1 MSSSPVERLD
11 EFFGPNAGYA
21 LELLE
26 RGQEKQPAAEAEEV
40 VVGLRA
46 SAEVSAAAA
55 AAALAQSIRLFGHRG
70 AHLDP
75 LGSEPPGDPHL
86 DYGAHGLTEEDL
98 TKLPASIVGGAVGR
112 ANLANAAEA
121 IQRLEQ
127 IYCGTTGY
135 EVAHVEDPSERAW
148 LLEAIEEER
157 FRPPRDPV
165 DERELLDRLTEISAF
180 ERFIHRA
187 YPGQT
192 RFSIEGLGMLIP
204 MLDEMIADAAAHGTR
219 SILLGMAHRGRLNVL
234 AHVLG
239 KPYARILGEFEGR
252 EPAGRGAGSEGTDD
266 GWAGDVKYHA
276 GARRAIQSAELRN
289 GTDRQT
295 VTVVMAPN
303 PSHLE
308 FVDPVVQGMARAADE
323 DRHRPGLPLQNEAAS
338 LGVLIHGDASFPG
351 QGVVAET
358 LNLSRL
364 PGYRTGGTLHIIANN
379 QLGFTTEPRE
389 GRSTLYASDLA
400 KGFEI
405 PIVHVNADDPIA
417 CIAAMRLAT
426 AYRAEFGKDFLVDL
440 IGYRRWGHNEG
451 DDPAFTQPRMYAAVE
466 KQATVREQFAA
477 DLVKRGIVRQGDPE
491 AFLKAG
497 LDEFQRI
504 RENVR
509 RQPEPSVTVGSSD
522 GVDVT
527 ENSSPARGEVASA
540 RGAQGNP
547 DWNRLKQLNEA
558 LLAFPKDF
566 HVHPKLDRPLQR
578 RRVAFERPD
587 SPVDWA
593 HAETLAFASLVSEG
607 VPVRLTG
614 QDAVRGTFSQRHL
627 TFFDARSG
635 APFTP
640 LAALPDQRASF
651 DVHNSPL
658 SENATLGFEYGYS
671 VQAPDTL
678 VLWEGQYGDFINGAQ
693 VIVDEFVV
701 SGQAK
706 WGLISSL
713 VLLLPHA
720 WEGQGPDHSGGRLER
735 FLEQAA
741 EDNIRV
747 ANCTTA
753 AQYYFLLRRQAASL
767 GPDAR
772 PLVVMTPK
780 SLLRHPLAASRAH
793 DLFDERFEP
802 VLDDARAAAHRARV
816 RRVVLCSGHV
826 WTAVEGDERRSGAND
841 VAVVRVEELYP
852 FPSEAL
858 SELLDGYRHADDV
871 IWLQEEP
878 QNMGA
883 WTFVER
889 RLRDVLGDRTLRYVG
904 RPESASPA
912 EGWAEAHAAEQ
923 RRIISE
929 IFEGMP
935 AHAR

>member
-1 MSSSPVERLD
+1 MSSSPAERLD

-26 RGQEKQPAAEAEEV
+26 RDHESAPSTTLPQEPTT
-40 VVGLRA
+40 GLTA

-55 AAALAQSIRLFGHRG
+55 AASLAQSIRLYGHRG

-75 LGSEPPGDPHL
+75 LGSDPPGDPHL
-86 DYGAHGLTEEDL
+86 DHTAHGLATDAL
-98 TKLPASIVGGAVGR
+98 ARVPASIVGGAVGR
-112 ANLANAAEA
+112 ANLANAADA
-121 IQRLEQ
+121 IQRLEL

-135 EVAHVEDPSERAW
+135 EVAHVEDPTERAW

-157 FRPPRDPV
+157 FRPPADPI
-165 DERELLDRLTEISAF
+165 DERELLDRLTEVSAF

-204 MLDEMIADAAAHGTR
+204 MLDEMIADVAAHGTR

-239 KPYARILGEFEGR
+239 KPYARILAEFEGR
-252 EPAGRGAGSEGTDD
+252 DPTGRGARSERADE

-276 GARRAIQSAELRN
+276 GARRAYHTAELRN
-289 GTDRQT
+289 GTDQQL

-323 DRHRPGLPLQNEAAS
+323 DRHRRGPPLQNEAAS
-338 LGVLIHGDASFPG
+338 LCVLIHGDASFPG
-351 QGVVAET
+351 QGIVAET

-400 KGFEI
+400 KGFEM

-417 CIAAMRLAT
+417 CLAAIRLAA
-426 AYRAEFGKDFLVDL
+426 AYRAEFGKDFLIDL

-451 DDPAFTQPRMYAAVE
+451 DDPAFTQPRMYAAIE
-466 KQATVREQFAA
+466 TQPTVREQFASE
-477 DLVKRGIVRQGDPE
+477 LVKRGVVRSGEPE
-491 AFLKAG
+491 AFLKSG

-504 RENVR
+504 RESV
-509 RQPEPSVTVGSSD
+509 RQPNTPLPLGEAARSAGEGDNPAEPPT
-522 GVDVT
+522 
-527 ENSSPARGEVASA
+527 SPSGKRRSK
-540 RGAQGNP
+540 P
-547 DWNRLKQLNEA
+547 PTWDHLKALNDA
-558 LLAFPKDF
+558 LLSFPQDF
-566 HVHPKLDRPLQR
+566 KVHPKLERALQR
-578 RRVAFERPD
+578 RRAAFERPD

-593 HAETLAFASLVSEG
+593 HAEILALASILADG
-607 VPVRLTG
+607 VPVRFTG

-627 TFFDARSG
+627 TFFDARS
-635 APFTP
+635 ATPFTP

-671 VQAPDTL
+671 VQAPDSL

-706 WGLISSL
+706 WGLVSGLI
-713 VLLLPHA
+713 VLLPHA
-720 WEGQGPDHSGGRLER
+720 WEGQGPDHSSGRLER

-741 EDNIRV
+741 DNNIRV

-767 GPDAR
+767 GPAVR

-780 SLLRHPLAASRAH
+780 SLLRHPLTAARAS
-793 DLFDERFEP
+793 DLVDGDFEP
-802 VLDDARAAAHRARV
+802 MLDDTLASAHRTRV
-816 RRVVLCSGHV
+816 RRIVLCSGHI
-826 WTAVEGDERRSGAND
+826 WNAVQGDEHRPAAED
-841 VAVVRVEELYP
+841 VAIVRIEELYP
-852 FPSEAL
+852 FPGDAL
-858 SELLDGYRHADDV
+858 AELLESYRHADQV
-871 IWLQEEP
+871 VWLQEEP

-883 WTFVER
+883 WMFVER
-889 RLRDVLGDRTLRYVG
+889 RLRDMLGKRQLRYVG
-904 RPESASPA
+904 RPERASPA

-929 IFEGMP
+929 ALERVP